1 MLRELMWLAKGH
13 RVRVRALSSIG
24 PEADGM
30 QLSQQ
35 ELGLRS
41 SYLPSDLFCSA
52 TFLFVVDHQLRLQVA
67 RKHFDF
73 H

>member
-1 MLRELMWLAKGH
+1 MLRELTWLAKGH

-24 PEADGM
+24 PDADGM

-35 ELGLRS
+35 ELDLLS
-41 SYLPSDLFCSA
+41 SYLPSDLLCSA
-52 TFLFVVDHQLRLQVA
+52 THLFVVGHQLRLQVA
-67 RKHFDF
+67 RKHCNF